1 MWSLYSVNVIAPL
14 NRCDRTFECMDR
26 PTQWMW
32 CKCATLVEV
41 MWPFHA
47 VQSWAFRCVAAVR
60 CVPCNGLV
68 RTEFIEWTNLLSLHA
83 FHYFLAIYGSHPSFV
98 GYILTLVFSFCY
110 MFIMCLS
117 LYVMFCPLLFAFC
130 MALYECCL
138 RIYFSPPIEIYGME
152 MHSPQIIHT
161 NHRRWLE

>member
-1 MWSLYSVNVIAPL
+1 MNVIAPL

-32 CKCATLVEV
+32 CKCATLVDV

-68 RTEFIEWTNLLSLHA
+68 RTKFIEWTNLLNLHA

-117 LYVMFCPLLFAFC
+117 LYVSCSVP
-130 MALYECCL
+130 YCL
-138 RIYFSPPIEIYGME
+138 RSVWLCTNVAYAYILV
-152 MHSPQIIHT
+152 PQSKFTAWKCIH
-161 NHRRWLE
+161 LK